1 MRCDGCAEPIVGP
14 RLQCVHCEVRVDLC
28 VGCAARDAGG
38 ATRLR
43 LRDGRR
49 HPRRHV
55 FRRVRQKVLGYDAPS
70 EARLAAGGGGTSAG
84 ASSLQQEDLL
94 ELTANH
100 VDMRPGLGTA
110 AAAAARAAEVRALEA
125 RTAAAARAAAAAAAP
140 ARSASA
146 SSGAAA
152 HQRGR
157 KRAAPQLPLELPPSR
172 RGAQGGAP
180 SASHGPSL
188 GASQASGGGN
198 SPIVLSSDED

>member
-1 MRCDGCAEPIVGP
+1 MS
-14 RLQCVHCEVRVDLC
+14 VDLC
-28 VGCAARDAGG
+28 VSCAARDAGG

-55 FRRVRQKVLGYDAPS
+55 FRRVRQKALGYAPS
-70 EARLAAGGGGTSAG
+70 EALLASGGGGSSAG
-84 ASSLQQEDLL
+84 ASSLQQDDLL

-100 VDMRPGLGTA
+100 VDMRPGLSTA
-110 AAAAARAAEVRALEA
+110 AAAAARAAEVRAVE
-125 RTAAAARAAAAAAAP
+125 ARAAAVAAVP
-140 ARSASA
+140 VRSGFA

-152 HQRGR
+152 HQRGH
-157 KRAAPQLPLELPPSR
+157 KRAAPQLPTPR
-172 RGAQGGAP
+172 RGAHGGA
-180 SASHGPSL
+180 PSL

>member
-1 MRCDGCAEPIVGP
+1 M
-14 RLQCVHCEVRVDLC
+14 RVDLC

-38 ATRLR
+38 TTRLR

-70 EARLAAGGGGTSAG
+70 EAMLAAGGGGTSAG

-94 ELTANH
+94 ELTAYH